1 MSENKLKIPTEV
13 VDLPS
18 QGLVYPESS
27 PLSSGKIEMKYMTA
41 REEDILTNQNY
52 ISNGTVIDKL
62 MQSLIISDIDY
73 NNLIV
78 GDKNAIMV
86 AARILGYGKEY
97 KFDYKGEE
105 YSIDLSQLENKEI
118 DKSLFK
124 ARENEFS
131 FTLPS
136 TNVLITFKLLTHG
149 DEKKIDS
156 EVNGLKKINK
166 DASPELST
174 RLKYMIT
181 SVNGDRDVKSIR
193 EFVDNYLLAR
203 DSRAL
208 REYIRKIQPD
218 VNLTF
223 TVDDF
228 FVQYENL
235 FFQIPKEG
243 DINSHQYLVERSG
256 TYIEFNRVNE
266 EIQALLEEIT
276 QLRQENLELNQAIA
290 DISL

>member
-223 TVDDF
+223 TANSGEEVAIPIGINF
-228 FVQYENL
+228 FW
-235 FFQIPKEG
+235 P
-243 DINSHQYLVERSG
+243 DI
-256 TYIEFNRVNE
+256 
-266 EIQALLEEIT
+266 
-276 QLRQENLELNQAIA
+276 
-290 DISL
+290 

>member
-62 MQSLIISDIDY
+62 MQSLIVSDIDY

-97 KFDYKGEE
+97 KFEYKGEE
-105 YSIDLSQLENKEI
+105 YNIDLSQLENKEI

-124 ARENEFS
+124 VRENEFS

-136 TNVLITFKLLTHG
+136 INVLITFKLLTHG

-223 TVDDF
+223 TANSGEEVAIPIGINF
-228 FVQYENL
+228 FW
-235 FFQIPKEG
+235 P
-243 DINSHQYLVERSG
+243 DI
-256 TYIEFNRVNE
+256 
-266 EIQALLEEIT
+266 
-276 QLRQENLELNQAIA
+276 
-290 DISL
+290 